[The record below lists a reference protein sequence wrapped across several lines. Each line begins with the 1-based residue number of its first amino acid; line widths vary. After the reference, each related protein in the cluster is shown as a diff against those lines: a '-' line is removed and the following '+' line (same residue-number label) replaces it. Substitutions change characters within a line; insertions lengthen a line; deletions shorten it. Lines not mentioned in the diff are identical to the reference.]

1 MEGTTDITRTFH
13 YGEPTDSM
21 KQRYTEVLLGSI
33 ALASLTLPDKTLDT
47 SVDLA
52 TRQFLFRQ
60 GLNYRHGTGHG
71 IGRLRLLTPI
81 IDTVQT
87 MASTVLDMNI
97 KVFGGL

>member
-71 IGRLRLLTPI
+71 IGRLRLLTAI

-97 KVFGGL
+97 KVFGGS